1 MNKYPQRQCIY
12 IYICIYLF
20 GYPGSICWTGLADR
34 LEGRRVRV
42 RARKKS
48 GHVSSRGPPSRSPW
62 PGRDEGV
69 ANAATTS
76 SLSLCLSLSRI
87 ELEAHRSAD
96 QLPEP
101 RSNICP
107 RKNKSPLS
115 LTTGRASLVSKRA
128 LFNRRRITDPESPVH
143 SGPRSSMSRFS
154 SLRFLG
160 LTFFSLSLS
169 LSHFLPSICS

>member
-1 MNKYPQRQCIY
+1 MY
-12 IYICIYLF
+12 
-20 GYPGSICWTGLADR
+20 
-34 LEGRRVRV
+34 
-42 RARKKS
+42 ARS

-76 SLSLCLSLSRI
+76 LLVSLSLSLSLSFSRR
-87 ELEAHRSAD
+87 ETEAHRSVD

-128 LFNRRRITDPESPVH
+128 LFNRRRITDPESP
-143 SGPRSSMSRFS
+143 GPFRAPFLHVPFLFS
-154 SLRFLG
+154 SAEPSIPRPHFL
-160 LTFFSLSLS
+160 LSLSLS
-169 LSHFLPSICS
+169 LSFSFSPYDL